1 MPVEHRLQVLTNN
14 AERLSLAVNG
24 STFSFTDLH
33 QADITIPA
41 VFLFAL
47 PSHKSDEPWATK
59 RRWLTDTQNFLD
71 VYLAFDGKALMIDY
85 AEMPRDSNLVAAFI
99 NDGLLDEELLT
110 SFEIAYQGLDW
121 LWSLAFQAEINSYS
135 STEKLL
141 AVISENTFSP
151 EIGDSNNGAIG
162 PPTMIEILAEYGR
175 KDEKREA
182 TLVKN
187 DLLRSR
193 VNALQDDKEMLMLQI
208 ERDFIESAIHA
219 KANYEL
225 ECANSEILNLK
236 SALVSRTSASP
247 KYISLEPFVRELTH
261 ETLFD
266 KEFYQSQLGS
276 KTIPALHYRFIGW
289 KRGLSTHPLF
299 DVDYYLDLVGESLE
313 TLTISPLKHFQRYG
327 ASSNLSTHA
336 DFDASWYLDQY
347 PDVADA
353 KLPAIVHYLVYGW
366 KEGRNPSKDFDSN
379 SYLNRYDDVKQAE
392 SNPLIHFIQFGQAEG
407 RIATATSSSER
418 VNFGSV

>member
-99 NDGLLDEELLT
+99 NDGLLGEELLT

-121 LWSLAFQAEINSYS
+121 LWSLAFQVEINSYS

-151 EIGDSNNGAIG
+151 GIGDSNKGAIG
-162 PPTMIEILAEYGR
+162 PPTMIEILTEYGR
-175 KDEKREA
+175 GVIAAGMSFSLMFNVSSLMSTKTGVAPLRTTALAVETKVYEGIMTSSPSFKA
-182 TLVKN
+182 KKIAAISSAAVQECVSNACGLLVI
-187 DLLRSR
+187 
-193 VNALQDDKEMLMLQI
+193 LQI
-208 ERDFIESAIHA
+208 SF
-219 KANYEL
+219 
-225 ECANSEILNLK
+225 
-236 SALVSRTSASP
+236 
-247 KYISLEPFVRELTH
+247 
-261 ETLFD
+261 
-266 KEFYQSQLGS
+266 SQ
-276 KTIPALHYRFIGW
+276 R
-289 KRGLSTHPLF
+289 
-299 DVDYYLDLVGESLE
+299 
-313 TLTISPLKHFQRYG
+313 
-327 ASSNLSTHA
+327 
-336 DFDASWYLDQY
+336 
-347 PDVADA
+347 
-353 KLPAIVHYLVYGW
+353 
-366 KEGRNPSKDFDSN
+366 
-379 SYLNRYDDVKQAE
+379 
-392 SNPLIHFIQFGQAEG
+392 
-407 RIATATSSSER
+407 
-418 VNFGSV
+418 SV